1 MTLIHNPLDLARG
14 TRQVCIAIGVF
25 DGVHLGHQQVIRQMV
40 TDAQQQ
46 EAMSVVI
53 TFDCHPNTVVAQD
66 RVPPLIY
73 SLPQKLRAIATLGV
87 DTTLLIHFD
96 DPFSKQSGEQFIR
109 NLARD
114 YQRIHSIC
122 VGSSFTF
129 GHKRSGDVA
138 VLKILGRE
146 LDFMVHGLAAV
157 SLDGEIVSSTRIR
170 EAIRNGQL
178 DFASQMLGRGYSLA
192 GLVRAGDQ
200 LGRQLGFPTANID
213 TTGLVL
219 PPSGVYA
226 IHATI
231 GGKTYRAAL
240 NIGCRPTLTSET
252 PQLRVEAHLLNFTGD
267 IYGQEMEIAFVQKL
281 RDEKKFPTTE
291 ALKQQIALD
300 VISASKRFTDP
311 SSGVTD

>member
-1 MTLIHNPLDLARG
+1 MTLIHNPLDLALG

-25 DGVHLGHQQVIRQMV
+25 DGVHLGHQQ
-40 TDAQQQ
+40 
-46 EAMSVVI
+46 EAMSIVI

-66 RVPPLIY
+66 RAPPLIY

-96 DPFSKQSGEQFIR
+96 EPFSKQSGEQFIR
-109 NLARD
+109 DLARD
-114 YQRIHSIC
+114 CQRIHSIC

-219 PPSGVYA
+219 PPTGVYA

-281 RDEKKFPTTE
+281 RDEKKFPSTE
-291 ALKQQIALD
+291 ALKAQIALD
-300 VISASKRFTDP
+300 VIAASKRFTDP